1 VKTRSLAQGLVEAGH
16 VRLNRVKVTK
26 PGHDVVAGDVLT
38 IAIGQRLLVMKVVA
52 FAERRGAYPE
62 ARQLYEDLTQTG
74 IAPAQK
80 ESASQT
86 GNC

>member
-1 VKTRSLAQGLVEAGH
+1 MVEAGH
-16 VRLNRVKVTK
+16 VRLNRLKVTK
-26 PGHDVVAGDVLT
+26 PGHDVVVGDVVT

-52 FAERRGAYPE
+52 FAERRSAFPE
-62 ARQLYEDLTQTG
+62 ARLLYQDLT
-74 IAPAQK
+74 APPNASAQK